1 MIQIGKSYFLKD
13 YKKAIENLKDSWAA
27 ISRDE
32 KYFLTSSKVIS
43 IKSIEKYKNGLY
55 ESFNVHF
62 KNECGEEYRNSYTKC
77 WLEEYLVEY
86 KIAKQEEMD
95 I

>member
-27 ISRDE
+27 ISIDE
-32 KYFLTSSKVIS
+32 KYFLTSSKVIN
-43 IKSIEKYKNGLY
+43 IISIEKYTRFY

-62 KNECGEEYRNSYTKC
+62 KNECGEEYRNRYKKC
-77 WLEEYLVEY
+77 WLEEHLVEY